1 MQGGSTK
8 FILNGADTSSDVF
21 EELLSKNPPLNIQ
34 KSIVAFELS
43 IDEAFELSI
52 DELKTFLGLC
62 IICGVIKGRDEILY
76 SFGKTNTGENIQ

>member
-34 KSIVAFELS
+34 KPTVVFELS
-43 IDEAFELSI
+43 IDK
-52 DELKTFLGLC
+52 LKAFLGLC
-62 IICGVIKGRDEILY
+62 IICDVIKGLDEILCN
-76 SFGKTNTGENIQ
+76 FGKTNTGENIQ